1 MQQTKDLRIIGT
13 KEIQTPEALM
23 RDLPLSE
30 KAANTVAETRQ
41 QIYDVLD
48 GKDDRLV
55 IIIGPCSIHDTRAAL
70 EYAGRLHKVSEQGV

>member
-1 MQQTKDLRIIGT
+1 MTMQQTKDLRITGT

-23 RDLPLSE
+23 QELPLTE
-30 KAANTVAETRQ
+30 QAAQTVTDTRQ

-55 IIIGPCSIHDTRAAL
+55 VIIGPCSIHDPEAAI
-70 EYAGRLHKVSEQGV
+70 EYGGRLK